1 MAKIQEVVSQMNY
14 VESHIKA
21 QLPEHNIIQMV
32 YNEAQRRVKKLNV
45 KASHD
50 IKYSIMSD

>member
-14 VESHIKA
+14 VEIHIKA